1 MGDCYVLELEYEVYR
16 QAIAHLNS
24 DEEKKF
30 IEILLKRFDKMDYFD
45 AKQYVKK
52 EYMIDKRQEEKD
64 RKQKLKLEP
73 RNFT

>member
-1 MGDCYVLELEYEVYR
+1 
-16 QAIAHLNS
+16 
-24 DEEKKF
+24 
-30 IEILLKRFDKMDYFD
+30 MDYFD

-73 RNFT
+73 RNFTQFEKNVSEIEGRPLVVYESDEQEDDAEAKKKKKNMPDM